1 MEQTLILIKP
11 DAVQRSLTGKIIA
24 RFENRGLQMVAAKQ
38 LLVDQKLAE
47 EHYAE
52 HVGKPFFAGLV
63 EYITS
68 SPIIAMV
75 LAGNNAVKV
84 ARQTIGATDP
94 KEASPGTIRGDYG
107 IDLGRNLV
115 HGSDSTE
122 SSQREIN
129 IFFSSEQINEWTMA
143 NEKWIVE

>member
-11 DAVQRSLTGKIIA
+11 DAVQRSLIGTIIA

-38 LLVDQKLAE
+38 LLVDQGLAE

-52 HVGKPFFAGLV
+52 HVNKPFFAGLV

-68 SPIIAMV
+68 APIIAIV

-115 HGSDSTE
+115 HGSDSAE
-122 SSQREIN
+122 SAQREIN
-129 IFFSSEQINEWTMA
+129 IFFSSEQINEWTMT

>member
-11 DAVQRSLTGKIIA
+11 DAVQRSLTGKIIT
-24 RFENRGLQMVAAKQ
+24 RFENRGLKMVAAKH
-38 LLVDQKLAE
+38 LLADRKLAE
-47 EHYAE
+47 EHYSE
-52 HVGKPFFAGLV
+52 HVGKPFFEDLIS
-63 EYITS
+63 YITS

-75 LAGNNAVKV
+75 LEGNNAVHV

-115 HGSDSTE
+115 HGSDGIE
-122 SSQREIN
+122 SAKREIN
-129 IFFSSEQINEWTMA
+129 IFFSSEQINVWTRS
-143 NEKWIVE
+143 NEQWIRE

>member
-11 DAVQRSLTGKIIA
+11 DALQRSLTGTIIA

-38 LLVDQKLAE
+38 LLVDQTLAE

-52 HVGKPFFAGLV
+52 HINKPFFTGLV

-68 SPIIAMV
+68 SPIIAIV

-115 HGSDSTE
+115 HGSDSAE
-122 SSQREIN
+122 SAQREIN
-129 IFFSSEQINEWTMA
+129 IFFSSEQINEWTMT

>member
-11 DAVQRSLTGKIIA
+11 DAVQRSLTGTIIA
-24 RFENRGLQMVAAKQ
+24 LFENRGLQMVAAKQ
-38 LLVDQKLAE
+38 LLVDQGLAE
-47 EHYAE
+47 AHYAE
-52 HVGKPFFAGLV
+52 HTSKPFFTGWV

-68 SPIIAMV
+68 SPIIAIV

-115 HGSDSTE
+115 HGSDSSE
-122 SSQREIN
+122 SAQREIN
-129 IFFSSEQINEWTMA
+129 IFFSSEQINEWTMT